1 MKTAGYIYMANKIDP
16 FKEVTIKG
24 PFVVNLRKTLKVAP
38 LWKPYSDATDSK
50 LYE

>member
-1 MKTAGYIYMANKIDP
+1 MDKSDP

-24 PFVVNLRKTLKVAP
+24 PFAVNLMKTLEVAP
-38 LWKPYSDATDSK
+38 LWKPYSDATDST